1 MEYVLKRMQRSRS
14 IKVRVEPGGRVL
26 VTAPYLVP
34 KFMIERFVKQNE
46 TWIERQLKRASFR
59 SDLYPTLDWEKKVV
73 SYLGK
78 LHSIRIANRES
89 RIGIRNQEIIVS
101 PITGLESD
109 AHKMLIKWL
118 KKEGEKYINN
128 RLPNFSKLMKLK
140 YGTVIFRQ
148 QKSRWGSCSGEGN
161 LSFNWRLIHFK
172 PEIIDYVLIHELAH
186 IRHHDHSANFWQ
198 LVGQFDPTYKTKRQF
213 LHKQILMLI

>member
-1 MEYVLKRMQRSRS
+1 MHRSRS

-46 TWIERQLKRASFR
+46 TWIERQLKRTSFR
-59 SDLYPTLDWEKKVV
+59 TDLYPTLDWEKKVV

-78 LHSIRIANRES
+78 LHAIRIKKQEARFK
-89 RIGIRNQEIIVS
+89 IYNQTLEIS

-109 AHKMLIKWL
+109 AQKMLINWL
-118 KKEGEKYINN
+118 KKGGEKYIND
-128 RLPNFSKLMKLK
+128 RLPFFSKLMKLK

-148 QKSRWGSCSGEGN
+148 QKSRWGSCSGEDN

-186 IRHHDHSANFWQ
+186 IRHHDHSANFWA
-198 LVGQFDPTYKTKRQF
+198 LVAKFDPTYKTKRQF
-213 LHKQILMLI
+213 LHKQILTLI